1 MSDHAAAAPESAE
14 NAAPKASILPKILVS
29 GFIATVIVV
38 ETLLFFMFV
47 PSADDVAALAEAN
60 LIKKVQA
67 DMEEHGEETVEDE
80 NKAVEFPL
88 GDFSATF
95 VPPGADRTYRV
106 EFRLFGTVKAKDL
119 EHLEEL
125 YAERVM
131 RFKHRLMLE
140 VRNATMDE
148 LNENQLGLIQRRIL
162 ATSIE
167 ILEEPILLGVGFQDY
182 QVIEE

>member
-1 MSDHAAAAPESAE
+1 MSDHAAVEAPASD
-14 NAAPKASILPKILVS
+14 APKSSILPKILVS
-29 GFIATVIVV
+29 GFIASVIVV
-38 ETLLFFMFV
+38 ETVLFFLFV

-67 DMEEHGEETVEDE
+67 HMEEEGEPTVEDE

-88 GDFSATF
+88 GDHSATF
-95 VPPGADRTYRV
+95 TPPGADRTYRV

-119 EHLEEL
+119 EHVEGL
-125 YAERVM
+125 YMEREG
-131 RFKHRLMLE
+131 RFRHRLMLE
-140 VRNATMDE
+140 IRNATMDE

-162 ATSIE
+162 ATSNE